1 MQIDP
6 PSSVAYGASF
16 PPRGSLPYAVRTWQT
31 AVRAQQTKKAE
42 KPVELQEQTGLC
54 FLAYPT
60 CYGKRKAFRKRLPL
74 GGKKTASSL
83 SRKRLMRG
91 GINLRSH
98 RNKSTSIFSPEAERH
113 VGRSLQCY
121 IFDGLR
127 TLQGCNP
134 KGAPRIP
141 SRPR

>member
-1 MQIDP
+1 MAFVSADLSP
-6 PSSVAYGASF
+6 LLSRLRDSF

-74 GGKKTASSL
+74 GGEENCKQFVA
-83 SRKRLMRG
+83 
-91 GINLRSH
+91 
-98 RNKSTSIFSPEAERH
+98 
-113 VGRSLQCY
+113 
-121 IFDGLR
+121 
-127 TLQGCNP
+127 
-134 KGAPRIP
+134 
-141 SRPR
+141 

>member
-1 MQIDP
+1 M
-6 PSSVAYGASF
+6 VYMGADLSPLISRSRDSF

-74 GGKKTASSL
+74 GGKL

-91 GINLRSH
+91 D
-98 RNKSTSIFSPEAERH
+98 KSLLT
-113 VGRSLQCY
+113 
-121 IFDGLR
+121 
-127 TLQGCNP
+127 
-134 KGAPRIP
+134 
-141 SRPR
+141 